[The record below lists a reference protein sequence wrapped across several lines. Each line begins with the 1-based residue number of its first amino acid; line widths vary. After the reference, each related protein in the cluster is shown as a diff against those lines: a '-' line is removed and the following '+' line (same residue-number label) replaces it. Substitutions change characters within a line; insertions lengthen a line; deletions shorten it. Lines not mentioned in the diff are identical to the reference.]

1 MGKNYKC
8 WYSIYWRRNITS
20 NNDICSFCLFQLSC
34 ISYFLSRNYFLH
46 WPKKKKTWMEE
57 LSVNKSSSKL
67 LDTII
72 STPIISLT
80 IGRTEKW
87 FGPFLSN
94 FSRSI
99 QICNWI
105 LDKKK
110 FLKKLW
116 TVENPGLSE
125 TLLLRSYFLQ
135 TKYGHSSCL
144 NYHLCQN

>member
-8 WYSIYWRRNITS
+8 WYSIYWRRNITL
-20 NNDICSFCLFQLSC
+20 NNDICSFCPFQLSC
-34 ISYFLSRNYFLH
+34 ISYFLSWNYFLH
-46 WPKKKKTWMEE
+46 WPKKKTWMEE

-105 LDKKK
+105 LDKKNFWK
-110 FLKKLW
+110 SSGQLKILGWVKPSFYGPIFFKLS
-116 TVENPGLSE
+116 TVIRLV
-125 TLLLRSYFLQ
+125 
-135 TKYGHSSCL
+135 
-144 NYHLCQN
+144 